1 MGKIVMIVSLAV
13 TAFMLI
19 VTAGAIY
26 AYRDTSVAA
35 AAPAPTQ
42 AATEAPAPLQMVAAP
57 AAPTVVSE
65 VSPQDA
71 ASIAAKFLNRTD
83 LYSVEL
89 ADLQGV
95 RTYKITFTSG
105 DVVFVGLTGQ
115 VISSVAPPPPAAPAV
130 VVVSGGGGGGHHRGG
145 GGWRGRRRWWRGW
158 GRRRRRT

>member
-1 MGKIVMIVSLAV
+1 MGKVVMIVSLAV

-26 AYRDTSVAA
+26 AYRDTSTAVVV
-35 AAPAPTQ
+35 PTQ
-42 AATEAPAPLQMVAAP
+42 PAAQAAAPLQMVAAP
-57 AAPTVVSE
+57 AAPTVIAD

-95 RTYKITFTSG
+95 QTYKITFTSG
-105 DVVFVGLTGQ
+105 DVVYVGLKGQ
-115 VISSVAPPPPAAPAV
+115 VISSAPPPAPVAPAV
-130 VVVSGGGGGGHHRGG
+130 VVSSTGGGGGGGGHHGG
-145 GGWRGRRRWWRGW
+145 GGSGG
-158 GRRRRRT
+158 GGGEGDHEGGGD